1 MKKLRVVSPDA
12 DPESADWTKQSWDL
26 PPYKSREFL
35 ADWPDLDHFRMLPVY
50 KHAVAKGLIVDD
62 EWVGIAPDADITA
75 IDSLHSSRREKLVEH
90 IFVGEVLRSLW
101 CAGVHEVD
109 VLRAET
115 DAAGYDIVVEV
126 GSIVRHIQLKSSA
139 HSAKT
144 SRQKVNSALSK
155 KPSGCVLWVTFDPSN
170 LELGPFLWFGGRP
183 GEPLPNI
190 TGFAVAKH
198 SKGNAKGE
206 KAERKNIRVINKGEF
221 TNLATI
227 SDVIEMLFGHDIVS
241 RAD

>member
-1 MKKLRVVSPDA
+1 VKELPAFSIDA
-12 DPESADWTKQSWDL
+12 DVESADWTKQSWDL

-35 ADWPDLDHFRMLPVY
+35 AIFHDLNNFRNLPVY
-50 KHAVAKGLIVDD
+50 KHAVAEGLIVDD
-62 EWVGIAPDADITA
+62 EWVGDASDEDLTA
-75 IDSLHSSRREKLVEH
+75 IDSQHSSRREKLVEH
-90 IFVGEVLRSLW
+90 VFVGEVMRSLW
-101 CAGVHEVD
+101 CGGVHEVD

-139 HSAKT
+139 HTAKT
-144 SRQKVNSALSK
+144 SRQKVNVALCN
-155 KPSGCVLWVTFDPSN
+155 KPSGCVVWVTFNPSN
-170 LELGPFLWFGGRP
+170 LELGPFLWFGGSP
-183 GEPLPNI
+183 GKPLPDI

-221 TNLATI
+221 AKLATI
-227 SDVIEMLFGHDIVS
+227 SDVIEVLFGQSIVS